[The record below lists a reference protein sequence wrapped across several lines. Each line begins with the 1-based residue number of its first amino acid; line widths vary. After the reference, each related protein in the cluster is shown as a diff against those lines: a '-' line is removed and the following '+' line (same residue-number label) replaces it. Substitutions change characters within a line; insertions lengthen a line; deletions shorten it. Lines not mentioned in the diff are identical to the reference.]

1 MRIIFQIIFLTFV
14 CKIGNAAPQTDPAL
28 ENIII
33 SKPQDVGLVESY
45 NSNNAPLY
53 LLNQNFAVST
63 GVIAGK
69 YHENKTDT
77 PVRLGF
83 QYSFFTSV
91 KNAHVFSVDMVG
103 TQMLGLQYLRR
114 LVFDEETDFRKSL
127 LVGFYNSIKSEDG
140 IAGFINFNNA
150 QLQVGAQLEW
160 KVQAISN
167 IFPAESFASQALLSV
182 GTKGTATHLGIL
194 YSWSWR

>member
-1 MRIIFQIIFLTFV
+1 MRILFQIIFLTFV
-14 CKIGNAAPQTDPAL
+14 CTVGMSAPQTDPSL
-28 ENIII
+28 DNIII
-33 SKPQDVGLVESY
+33 SKPQDLSLVESY
-45 NSNNAPLY
+45 TSNNAPLY
-53 LLNQNFAVST
+53 LLNQNFAITT
-63 GVIAGK
+63 GVITGK
-69 YHENKTDT
+69 YHEDKTDS

-83 QYSFFTSV
+83 QFSLFTSV
-91 KNAHVFSVDMVG
+91 KNAHVFAVEMVG

-140 IAGFINFNNA
+140 IAGFVNFNNT

-160 KVQAISN
+160 KVLPISN
-167 IFPAESFASQALLSV
+167 MFPAESFATQALLSV
-182 GTKGTATHLGIL
+182 GTKGTATHLGVL